1 MPFKNQKCWLKKGIM
16 VMIFRIFL
24 VPRKRC
30 ANPYI
35 NTTDVIILVTWFG
48 NNLETRNKM
57 RNRYLFSG
65 FIGTILIS
73 NFVSYVKVTKEL
85 HPWHHHG
92 SHLIWIGVIDGIESE
107 DQIFCLKIYMYY
119 WLQLCQIC
127 WGDIRI
133 TSMTS

>member
-1 MPFKNQKCWLKKGIM
+1 MPFKNQKWWLRKGIM

-24 VPRKRC
+24 VPPKRC
-30 ANPYI
+30 ANPYT
-35 NTTDVIILVTWFG
+35 TTDVIILVTWFG

-85 HPWHHHG
+85 HP
-92 SHLIWIGVIDGIESE
+92 
-107 DQIFCLKIYMYY
+107 
-119 WLQLCQIC
+119 
-127 WGDIRI
+127 
-133 TSMTS
+133 